1 MGWVEDISKAVSYIE
16 ENMTGELAIDKI
28 AEQTL
33 LSPFYFQKG
42 FAILCGFTVGEY
54 IRRRRLTLAG
64 SELVSTNTK
73 IIDIALK
80 YGYDSPDSF
89 TKAFTRFHGVT
100 PTAVRKDGAMIK
112 LFAPLK
118 IKFSLE
124 GGYIMDYKIVKRLH
138 LPF

>member
-16 ENMTGELAIDKI
+16 ENIIGELAIDKI

-54 IRRRRLTLAG
+54 IRQRRLTLAG
-64 SELVSTNTK
+64 SELVSTDTK

-112 LFAPLK
+112 LFAPL
-118 IKFSLE
+118 
-124 GGYIMDYKIVKRLH
+124 
-138 LPF
+138 